1 MTKTIFIVGLLFLL
15 VSCTQQDNCSSTTSK
30 QKQDGSTTVSAECT
44 TPETP
49 TDPNESTPTP
59 VEPADPVDGPVEEPT
74 IDVPQEAL
82 QFDANLSLNE
92 FDAKDEEKVYKAID
106 IIKSVIRTDE
116 FRQRVINFTYQGKK
130 TFVDNDGLT
139 NEQIYQKL
147 LDGSETMKP
156 EVDHEMD
163 LELELYYSSRS
174 TVGYTYAN
182 VLRIWMNTKYF
193 DPYTPAEVAGNVFHE
208 WTHKLGFDHASSYSV
223 SRDSS
228 VPYALGYLMEELG
241 KKYE

>member
-15 VSCTQQDNCSSTTSK
+15 VSCNQQDPCSSSTEK
-30 QKQDGSTTVSAECT
+30 QKQDGPTTASAECT

-49 TDPNESTPTP
+49 T
-59 VEPADPVDGPVEEPT
+59 EPAEPTDPSEEPGP
-74 IDVPQEAL
+74 DVPAEAL
-82 QFDANLSLNE
+82 QFDSNLSLNE
-92 FDAKDEEKVYKAID
+92 FDDKDEEKVYKAIE
-106 IIKSVIRTDE
+106 IIKEVIRTDE
-116 FRQRVINFTYQGKK
+116 FRQRVLNFTYQGKK

-139 NEQIYQKL
+139 NAQIYQKL
-147 LDGSETMKP
+147 LDGSETLKP

>member
-15 VSCTQQDNCSSTTSK
+15 VSCNQQDNCATTPTKQMQDSSTTA
-30 QKQDGSTTVSAECT
+30 SAECT

-49 TDPNESTPTP
+49 T
-59 VEPADPVDGPVEEPT
+59 EPAEPSDPTEGPSP
-74 IDVPQEAL
+74 DVPEEAL
-82 QFDANLSLNE
+82 QFDANVSLNE
-92 FDAKDEEKVYKAID
+92 FDAKDEEKVSKAID
-106 IIKSVIRTDE
+106 IIKEVIRTDE
-116 FRQRVINFTYQGKK
+116 FRQRVLNFTYQGKK

-139 NEQIYQKL
+139 NAQIYQKL
-147 LDGSETMKP
+147 LDGSETLKP

-182 VLRIWMNTKYF
+182 VLRIWMNTKFF

>member
-1 MTKTIFIVGLLFLL
+1 MTKTIFIVGLLLLL
-15 VSCTQQDNCSSTTSK
+15 VSCNPQDNCSSTTGQ
-30 QKQDGSTTVSAECT
+30 QKEDSVAAAC
-44 TPETP
+44 PTP
-49 TDPNESTPTP
+49 TDPGETTPTP
-59 VEPADPVDGPVEEPT
+59 AEPEDPIPDPDPE
-74 IDVPQEAL
+74 VPQEAAL
-82 QFDANLSLNE
+82 FDASVSLSE
-92 FDAKDEEKVYKAID
+92 FDAKDEAKVMKAID
-106 IIKSVIRTDE
+106 IIKRVIRSDE
-116 FRQRVINFTYQGKK
+116 FRQRVINFTYKGQK
-130 TFVDNDGLT
+130 TYVDNDGFT

-147 LDGSETMKP
+147 LDGAETLKP
-156 EVDHEMD
+156 QIDHQMN
-163 LELELYYSSRS
+163 LELELYYSSRN

-241 KKYE
+241 KKFE

>member
-1 MTKTIFIVGLLFLL
+1 MTKTIFIVGLLLLL
-15 VSCTQQDNCSSTTSK
+15 VSCNQQDPCSSTPTK
-30 QKQDGSTTVSAECT
+30 QMQDGTTAASAECS

-49 TDPNESTPTP
+49 T
-59 VEPADPVDGPVEEPT
+59 EPAEPSDPSEEPGP
-74 IDVPQEAL
+74 DVPQEAL
-82 QFDANLSLNE
+82 QFDANVSLNE
-92 FDAKDEEKVYKAID
+92 FDAKDEEKVLKAIE
-106 IIKSVIRTDE
+106 IIKEVIRTDE
-116 FRQRVINFTYQGKK
+116 FRQRVLNFTYQGKK
-130 TFVDNDGLT
+130 TFVDNDGLS
-139 NEQIYQKL
+139 NAQIYQKL
-147 LDGSETMKP
+147 LDGSETLKP